1 MSAKDAELQV
11 KEKQR
16 LENVA
21 AVESAEEKFMQGIN
35 KQVEEAVVELDNGA
49 STWKGEVNSR
59 WDMSAGKF
67 RDMTIDPKNPS
78 QIPGMKGVNGL
89 ILLKNLKM
97 RGLRR

>member
-35 KQVEEAVVELDNGA
+35 KQVEEAVVELDNGVA
-49 STWKGEVNSR
+49 L
-59 WDMSAGKF
+59 GKE
-67 RDMTIDPKNPS
+67 RSIHVG
-78 QIPGMKGVNGL
+78 IC
-89 ILLKNLKM
+89 LLESSEI
-97 RGLRR
+97 

>member
-1 MSAKDAELQV
+1 
-11 KEKQR
+11 
-16 LENVA
+16 
-21 AVESAEEKFMQGIN
+21 MQGIN

-78 QIPGMKGVNGL
+78 QILV
-89 ILLKNLKM
+89 
-97 RGLRR
+97 